1 MLPRL
6 LLSEADALPQPLLR
20 VRVRRLLRE
29 ADAMSVP
36 AAVVRTDGSMPEVG
50 ALPAVCAAAAAG
62 TVRGAV
68 DEREIALD
76 SLLGS

>member
-29 ADAMSVP
+29 ADAVSVP
-36 AAVVRTDGSMPEVG
+36 AAVVRTDGSMPEIG
-50 ALPAVCAAAAAG
+50 ALPAVLAAAAAG
-62 TVRGAV
+62 AV
-68 DEREIALD
+68 PVAVAEF
-76 SLLGS
+76 